1 MYRTILVPLDG
12 SPFSEQALPLA
23 ARVAQAVGA
32 RLVLLQATRCM
43 GEPGPQTIALQ
54 ARMTEHAR
62 QYLGLIADRLVATGL
77 TVDVAVRSTAPA
89 EAIASAADDIG
100 ADLIVMTTHG
110 RSGLG
115 RMVHGSVAE
124 EVLTNSTLPVLLVRV
139 AKKPRGAPEPAEHV
153 VVVPVDGT
161 PFAEA
166 ALPHAVTLAG
176 AMDGVVRLLRVIVP
190 PGSVS
195 PRYVDE
201 PDVVMEMVKQD
212 QSEAQHYLET
222 TGEALRVQGVPVEV
236 SLRIGSAAPSIL
248 DESKTPGVEIIVMTT
263 HARTGWDRVRYG
275 SVAQDVLRRGETP
288 VLFVRPAAVF
298 EDMSLPSTGR

>member
-23 ARVAQAVGA
+23 TRVAQAVGA
-32 RLVLLQATRCM
+32 RLVLMQATRCL
-43 GEPGPQTIALQ
+43 GEPGPQTSALQ

-77 TVDVAVRSTAPA
+77 TVDVAVRSTAPE
-89 EAIASAADDIG
+89 EAIPSAADDIG
-100 ADLIVMTTHG
+100 ADLIIMTTHG

-124 EVLTNSTLPVLLVRV
+124 AVLTNSVLPVLLVRV
-139 AKKPRGAPEPAEHV
+139 VKKPRGAPEPAEHV

-166 ALPHAVTLAG
+166 ALPHAVALAK

-190 PGSVS
+190 PGAVS

-212 QSEAQHYLET
+212 QSEAQRYLET

-248 DESKTPGVEIIVMTT
+248 DESKTPGVELVVMTT

-275 SVAQDVLRRGETP
+275 SVAQDVLRWGETP

-298 EDMSLPSTGR
+298 ENMSLSSTGR